1 MKLIFHKCTRKDIQ
15 TYSVKKKCG
24 VRCTLNGTG
33 IVSKD
38 TLRINGLNRSDRKE
52 SFLSFTVPQMY
63 RNIKIKEKKSIDTS
77 LALKNPHLEIGITA
91 LVNLVPHYMASFIIS
106 QSVSFLRKF
115 YTLPWSILAVQ
126 VWLVLRLDRYCVGL
140 LLMFL
145 FFFNSL
151 LLSASGFS
159 TSEINWNE
167 EWFWYPLSQSGM
179 LYSQFSFVFL
189 FFFYHKK
196 VLAIQRGERNKN
208 VIVLLDKC
216 QTIS

>member
-52 SFLSFTVPQMY
+52 SFLSLTVPQMY

-145 FFFNSL
+145 FFLIPYCCQLQAFLRQRLIEMKSDSDI
-151 LLSASGFS
+151 LSANQVCCIRNF
-159 TSEINWNE
+159 
-167 EWFWYPLSQSGM
+167 L
-179 LYSQFSFVFL
+179 L
-189 FFFYHKK
+189 FFCSFFIIKK
-196 VLAIQRGERNKN
+196 CLQSKEEKET
-208 VIVLLDKC
+208 K
-216 QTIS
+216 T